1 MVTAIIKSTS
11 EEKVKKYQEEIE
23 EVRKKAEKA
32 KEGLV
37 AVENLGRKL
46 RLREAQIEMEKE
58 LQAKIGIWGITLYE
72 EGK

>member
-1 MVTAIIKSTS
+1 MATAIIKSAS
-11 EEKVKKYQEEIE
+11 EEKVKKYREEIE

-32 KEGLV
+32 KEGSV
-37 AVENLGRKL
+37 AAENLGRKL

-58 LQAKIGIWGITLYE
+58 LQAKIGIWGIALYE